1 MKDENLQLSLQLHET
16 RTQLQNIKITLS
28 DLELK
33 YQEADNQRKERRER
47 LEAVEKR
54 LYEAKTHLRESELLN
69 AKLTLE
75 NKSLKEDLSKSLKEV
90 AELKDKITRLSDP
103 VVTRFERDGLVQT
116 HQKRIKELENINS
129 SLE

>member
-1 MKDENLQLSLQLHET
+1 M
-16 RTQLQNIKITLS
+16 
-28 DLELK
+28 K

-103 VVTRFERDGLVQT
+103 VVTRFERDGLV
-116 HQKRIKELENINS
+116 
-129 SLE
+129 

>member
-1 MKDENLQLSLQLHET
+1 
-16 RTQLQNIKITLS
+16 
-28 DLELK
+28 LK

-103 VVTRFERDGLVQT
+103 VVTRFERDGLV
-116 HQKRIKELENINS
+116 
-129 SLE
+129 